1 MAERRSMTVAAVAL
15 LMALWLLMMLLGTN
29 PLDLAVLNALYSA
42 NRPLVRAAAST
53 VTLLGQWQVVILASV
68 VAAAC
73 LLYLRKVRSAVLLLA
88 VTLTGRVLVE
98 LQKIG
103 VHRQRP
109 ELEHL
114 VAVKSLSFPSAHSA
128 NSMILLLS
136 LALIAA
142 PERHRGWAVIAALTG
157 TFLVGITRPILGV
170 HWPSDVI
177 GGWSFGAAWV
187 LAMLAIAERWPAR
200 DNPKR

>member
-1 MAERRSMTVAAVAL
+1 
-15 LMALWLLMMLLGTN
+15 MALWLLMMVQGTGA
-29 PLDLAVLNALYSA
+29 LDLAVLDMLYSA
-42 NRPLVRAAAST
+42 NRPVVRAAASIL
-53 VTLLGQWQVVILASV
+53 TLLGQWESV
-68 VAAAC
+68 VLISVIAAAW
-73 LLYLRKVRSAVLLLA
+73 LLYRRKVRSALLLLA
-88 VTLTGRVLVE
+88 VTLLGRALVE
-98 LQKIG
+98 LQKVG

-114 VAVKSLSFPSAHSA
+114 VEVRSLSFPSAHSA

-142 PERHRGWAVIAALTG
+142 PTGHRRWAVLAALAG

-187 LAMLAIAERWPAR
+187 LAMLAVAERWPAR
-200 DNPKR
+200 ERPKR

>member
-1 MAERRSMTVAAVAL
+1 MTVAAVAM
-15 LMALWLLMMLLGTN
+15 LMALWLLMMLQGTGS
-29 PLDLAVLNALYSA
+29 LDLVALNALYSA
-42 NRPLVRAAAST
+42 NRPVVRAAASIL
-53 VTLLGQWQVVILASV
+53 TLLGQWQSVILISV
-68 VAAAC
+68 IAAAW
-73 LLYLRKVRSAVLLLA
+73 LLYRRKVRSALLLLA
-88 VTLTGRVLVE
+88 VTLLGRALVE
-98 LQKIG
+98 LQKVG

-114 VAVKSLSFPSAHSA
+114 VEVRSLSFPSAHSA

-142 PERHRGWAVIAALTG
+142 PQGHRRWAVIAALAG

-187 LAMLAIAERWPAR
+187 LAMLAVAERWPAR
-200 DNPKR
+200 DKPRR

>member
-1 MAERRSMTVAAVAL
+1 MAERKFMTVAAVAI
-15 LMALWLLMMLLGTN
+15 LMALWLLMMLQGTGA
-29 PLDLAVLNALYSA
+29 LDLAVLDMLYSA
-42 NRPLVRAAAST
+42 NRPVVRAAASIL
-53 VTLLGQWQVVILASV
+53 TLLGQWQSV
-68 VAAAC
+68 VLISVIAAAW
-73 LLYLRKVRSAVLLLA
+73 LLYRRKVRSALLLLA
-88 VTLTGRVLVE
+88 VTLLGRALVE
-98 LQKIG
+98 LQKVG

-109 ELEHL
+109 QLEHL
-114 VAVKSLSFPSAHSA
+114 VEVRSLSFPSAHSA

-142 PERHRGWAVIAALTG
+142 PQGHRRWAVIAALAG

-187 LAMLAIAERWPAR
+187 LAMLAVAERWPAR
-200 DNPKR
+200 DKPRR